1 MKKIFLNLLV
11 GALVLNSCSD
21 FLDTASPSQQS
32 SQNVYANEGMTKSAI
47 MGVYAQMMGSY
58 IYGQKISGNWQ
69 GVSDIEQASG
79 FFDGH
84 LDQEKTSDT
93 GAANYWCDWYNQT
106 IQWRYIFNM
115 AELAS
120 TAVEGI
126 KNSPILES
134 SKAMKQYLGEAMTL
148 RALSY
153 FELVRR
159 YGEIPFKNGT
169 SNSDLSNVYMGKIDR
184 DSIYSCLIHELQ
196 EAIEYL
202 PWAGEGEYNVE
213 RVTKGYAKGLLARI
227 ALFAGG
233 WSVRDGN
240 QFSDKNVEH
249 YPNTENNPGM
259 AEMNGYYVG
268 RPKNWKEYYE
278 IAEQQCAELIGSS
291 ESPHS
296 LDPDYGHIWKTVCG
310 LEFNEAGENLFEIA
324 MGMGYTGNIG
334 AIFGRGQDGNIGMGV
349 RGFGSTYA
357 CTNAYYFYS
366 FDPEDQ
372 RRDYSCYWA
381 SYKKDKDKKGKEY
394 IGEVLNMNALQLY
407 LGKWSYWWTP
417 DSYRAYVAAMTD
429 GWPNTGI
436 NWIMMRYSDVLL
448 MFAEARYQLG
458 KGTDSFNETAGMSA
472 RQALESV
479 RARAFGAGSEKISQY
494 DSDFFMAIVNERAW
508 EFGGESI
515 RKLDLI
521 RWGLLDTKLEE
532 MKHGLCDMM
541 AGTKNVTCMDKIYT
555 PSQLPSTLYYKRN
568 GSFIDWSSVN
578 FYRDLDA
585 NPNKDEFYEQ
595 RLFGSYRN
603 QTVNDINHTC
613 VKDPS
618 KVLRCASGLRARYD
632 YSDYLSTLP
641 YGDLIAQRN
650 ATYKMGNGVCNY
662 RHLYSI
668 YYEDIYRSN
677 GYLKNSYGYDNN

>member
-1 MKKIFLNLLV
+1 MKKIITSILA
-11 GALVLNSCSD
+11 GALVLTGCSD
-21 FLDTASPSQQS
+21 FLETASPSQQS

-47 MGVYAQMMGSY
+47 MGVYAQMMGTY

-79 FFDGH
+79 FVDTA

-93 GAANYWCDWYNQT
+93 GAANYWCDWYNST

-126 KNSPILES
+126 QNSPILKS
-134 SKAMKQYLGEAMTL
+134 SKAMRQYLGEAMTM
-148 RALSY
+148 RALAY
-153 FELVRR
+153 FELVSR
-159 YGEIPFKNGT
+159 YGDIPFKTGT

-184 DSIYSCLIHELQ
+184 DSIYSCLVHELQ
-196 EAIEYL
+196 KAIEYL

-213 RVTKGYAKGLLARI
+213 RITKGYAKGLLARV

-240 QFSDKNVEH
+240 QFSDENVEH
-249 YPNTENNPGM
+249 YPNTEGNPGM

-278 IAEQQCAELIGSS
+278 IAEQQCAEMIGSADC
-291 ESPHS
+291 PHS

-310 LEFNEAGENLFEIA
+310 LEFNEYGENLFEVA
-324 MGMGYTGNIG
+324 MGMGYSGNVG
-334 AIFGRGQDGNIGMGV
+334 AIFGRGQDGNIGYGV

-366 FDPEDQ
+366 FDPEDT
-372 RRDYSCYWA
+372 RRDYGCYWA
-381 SYKKDKDKKGKEY
+381 TYKKTKDKANKDF
-394 IGEVLNMNALQLY
+394 IGETLDKNALQLY
-407 LGKWSYWWTP
+407 LGKWSFWWTS
-417 DSYRAYVAAMTD
+417 DSYRSYVTAMTD
-429 GWPNTGI
+429 GWPQTGI
-436 NWIMMRYSDVLL
+436 NWILMRYSDVLL
-448 MFAEARYQLG
+448 MYAEARYQLG
-458 KGTDSFNETAGMSA
+458 KGTDSVNPTAGISA
-472 RQALESV
+472 RQALEAV
-479 RARAFGAGSEKISQY
+479 RERAFGTGSEKVTQY

-508 EFGGESI
+508 EFGGESV

-532 MKHGLCDMM
+532 MKKGLCDMM
-541 AGTKNVTCMDKIYT
+541 DGNKTVTCMDKTYT
-555 PSQLPSTLYYKRN
+555 PAQLPSKLYYKRD
-568 GSFIDWSSVN
+568 GDFIDWSSVN

-585 NPNKDEFYEQ
+585 NPNKDVYYEQ
-595 RLFGSYRN
+595 TLFGSYRN
-603 QTVNDINHTC
+603 QTVNDTNHRC
-613 VKDPS
+613 VTDPS
-618 KVLRCASGLRARYD
+618 KVLRCASGLRASYD
-632 YSDYLSTLP
+632 YSDYLSTLT

-650 ATYKMGNGVCNY
+650 ATFKMGNGVCNY

-668 YYEDIYRSN
+668 YYEDIYRSQ
-677 GYLKNSYGYDNN
+677 GYLKNSYGFDNN